1 MARPEAA
8 MPVAPPPQRESVIRL
23 VPRPSRLLQLLV
35 GSEREGLVAGVA
47 IQRKETPQAPGGQ
60 NPSLEVHQ
68 LNLCRTEESAVA
80 AGTIGEWKGMEAK
93 GFGGG
98 VQPMDLDPFGGDL
111 YSPELT
117 DQIFLR

>member
-1 MARPEAA
+1 MALPEAA
-8 MPVAPPPQRESVIRL
+8 TPPQKRESVIRL

-35 GSEREGLVAGVA
+35 GNEREVPAVGAPF
-47 IQRKETPQAPGGQ
+47 QRKETPLGPPGGQ
-60 NPSLEVHQ
+60 NLSSNSEFHQ
-68 LNLCRTEESAVA
+68 LNPVGSAVT
-80 AGTIGEWKGMEAK
+80 GDTIGEWKGKEAK

-98 VQPMDLDPFGGDL
+98 VQSMDLDPFGGDL

>member
-1 MARPEAA
+1 MALPEAA
-8 MPVAPPPQRESVIRL
+8 MPVAMPPQRESVIRL

-35 GSEREGLVAGVA
+35 GNERKGPMAGIAV
-47 IQRKETPQAPGGQ
+47 QHKEKPLGPGGQ
-60 NPSLEVHQ
+60 NPSSEVHQ
-68 LNLCRTEESAVA
+68 LNLCRNEGSAVM
-80 AGTIGEWKGMEAK
+80 GDTISEWKGKEAK
-93 GFGGG
+93 DFSG

>member
-1 MARPEAA
+1 MA
-8 MPVAPPPQRESVIRL
+8 MPPQRESVIRL

-35 GSEREGLVAGVA
+35 GNEREGPAVGVA
-47 IQRKETPQAPGGQ
+47 VQRKETPQAPGGQ
-60 NPSLEVHQ
+60 NPSSEVHQ
-68 LNLCRTEESAVA
+68 LNLCRTGGSAVA
-80 AGTIGEWKGMEAK
+80 ADAIGEWKGNEAK
-93 GFGGG
+93 GFNG